1 MDFFV
6 CDTKFDGN
14 LYIFTNSFELNFFHL
29 SISETTAK
37 LRMCEHLDV
46 CMKQINNITIWLL
59 HKICPYNHYT
69 PVKWQIIAMNDI
81 GHTHTHTHDTSRIHY
96 WEQYYICCKYISSC
110 LSLIIINY
118 TPIVIID
125 IARVSSGRVLSFS
138 PTTRNVCDFSFL
150 YVSLYFSYILFL
162 AWTSRSHLFFAV
174 LSFPFKILWT
184 SPYLICFFFFGFPYA
199 HCPVFLFFFT
209 HYWHQ

>member
-1 MDFFV
+1 MTNY
-6 CDTKFDGN
+6 CD
-14 LYIFTNSFELNFFHL
+14 ERH
-29 SISETTAK
+29 
-37 LRMCEHLDV
+37 R
-46 CMKQINNITIWLL
+46 
-59 HKICPYNHYT
+59 
-69 PVKWQIIAMNDI
+69 
-81 GHTHTHTHDTSRIHY
+81 THTHTHDTSRIHY

-162 AWTSRSHLFFAV
+162 AWTSRSHLFFAI

-184 SPYLICFFFFGFPYA
+184 SSPYLICFFFFGFPYA
-199 HCPVFLFFFT
+199 HCPVFLFFSLIIDTNNKSDRINWRWLKFQIESC
-209 HYWHQ
+209 HMDLYL